1 MQFQTNVK
9 GGINTRYG
17 GDSWC
22 TLPCMVRRVEA
33 LRVKPPDPTPAIVQ
47 GARSKQ
53 LLASN
58 LDRNVE
64 RISIPVGSMGFY
76 LLIYHKNQL
85 N

>member
-1 MQFQTNVK
+1 MVHPSMHGQTSRSAS
-9 GGINTRYG
+9 GETF
-17 GDSWC
+17 
-22 TLPCMVRRVEA
+22 
-33 LRVKPPDPTPAIVQ
+33 PPDPTPAIVQ

-76 LLIYHKNQL
+76 LLISHKNQL